1 MLMRAF
7 GKTGLQVSMLGFGGA
22 EIGWEKDVTVTRV
35 RDVLLPAIDEGLNVI
50 DTACAYL
57 DSERL
62 IGEALGPRRK
72 DVLLFTKCGAQE
84 AFASH
89 DWSRKGIFAQCEGSL
104 KALRTD
110 VLDLLQLHS
119 CSVDELKTGEAV
131 QALQDLKRQGK
142 VRFIGYSGDAQ
153 PARFAVESGWF
164 DVLQTS
170 YNVVDQQA
178 ATLTIPL
185 ANEKG
190 LGVIVKR
197 PVANMA
203 FRHGD
208 TPPSN
213 DYHRSYW
220 ERFRTLADAQFSPAT
235 VTQAFD
241 TLLRFTI
248 HQPGVH
254 VAIVGTTKPGRFSEN
269 LRVAEKGP
277 LPEADRARLVA
288 RFEQVGAHWPGQV

>member
-1 MLMRAF
+1 MHMRVF
-7 GKTGLQVSMLGFGGA
+7 GKTRLQVSMLGFGGA
-22 EIGWEKDVTVTRV
+22 EIGFEKDVTVTRV
-35 RDVLLPAIDEGLNVI
+35 RDVLLPAIDLGLNVI

-57 DSERL
+57 DSEKL
-62 IGEALGPRRK
+62 IGEALGTRRK

-84 AFASH
+84 AFASS

-104 KALRTD
+104 KALQTD
-110 VLDLLQLHS
+110 FLDLLQLHS
-119 CSVDELKTGEAV
+119 CGIEELQKGEAV

-153 PARFAVESGWF
+153 PARFAVESGCF
-164 DVLQTS
+164 DTLQTS

-190 LGVIVKR
+190 IGVIVKR
-197 PVANMA
+197 PVANVA
-203 FRHGD
+203 FRHGN

-213 DYHRSYW
+213 SYHRPYW
-220 ERFRTLADAQFSPAT
+220 ERFRALEEGQFSPAT
-235 VTQAFD
+235 LAQAFD

-254 VAIVGTTKPGRFSEN
+254 VAIVGTTRPGRFAEN
-269 LRVAEKGP
+269 LAVAEKGP
-277 LPEADRARLVA
+277 LPEAERARLVA
-288 RFEQVGAHWPGQV
+288 RFAQVGAHWPGQV